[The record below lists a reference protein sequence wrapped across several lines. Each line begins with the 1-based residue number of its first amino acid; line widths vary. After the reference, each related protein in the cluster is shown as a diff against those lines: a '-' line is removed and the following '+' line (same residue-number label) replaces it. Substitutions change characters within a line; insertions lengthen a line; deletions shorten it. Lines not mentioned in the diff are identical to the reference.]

1 MRFRAEQHLRRQSDF
16 RDAREKGRRQDC
28 GAFTLW
34 WYRRPPV
41 VATEPVSIPNA
52 ATPPPAPT
60 AAVHGPR
67 VGVIASTA
75 AVGKAVQR
83 NRAKR
88 RMRAIFSQHQN
99 LVPADF
105 DLLMIA
111 RNSLNRLEYAQL
123 EQKFVETCRKL
134 FPPAS

>member
-34 WYRRPPV
+34 WYRRPSV
-41 VATEPVSIPNA
+41 VAADPTSEPPVILS
-52 ATPPPAPT
+52 ATALR
-60 AAVHGPR
+60 GPR

-75 AVGKAVQR
+75 AVGKAVKR

-88 RMRAIFSQHQN
+88 RMRAIFCQHQN
-99 LVPADF
+99 LVPADC
-105 DLLMIA
+105 DLLMVA
-111 RNSLNRLEYAQL
+111 RNALNRLEYRL
-123 EQKFVETCRKL
+123 IEQKFIEACRKI
-134 FPPAS
+134 FPPAT